1 MRRERRYGLAG
12 VEFVGRVYRM
22 SIATLVL
29 IAMAL
34 ATAGGARASSLEMR
48 PLALPEEIAGLN
60 LSEVHAD
67 RGQFIVNGQARD
79 GACVVAL
86 LSQQLSLLAIRR
98 FPGSYPDYCRFA
110 SFDSAGDILL
120 TGLSLSSEFPFTFDL
135 GPKQPSVV
143 FILKLSRTTLDVKFA
158 IRVGLGALLS
168 LAIAKDDSIWI
179 GGFATDR
186 LATTP
191 DAIQPD
197 YPGYTFII
205 SPRDRAGFVARLSA
219 DGRRIL
225 YCTYL
230 GGLRDAVGAVSI
242 DSLGNVYAAGSQ
254 IWKFS
259 STGRLIWSTWLPP
272 SSTWRSAIGP
282 NGDLYLVGSIGL
294 NYLFYTSPQAFQPT
308 AYSNQFFRQA
318 GASIA
323 YPAASVDGF
332 VARLSPDGEVI
343 YSTLMGGI
351 GSDYL
356 DDITVR
362 DDGSAMV
369 SGYSSGRLFP
379 TRAPMAVLREGTVLA
394 SLSADGTSAGF
405 STYTLQA
412 TTHPAFFEDGT
423 MLLLSYC
430 DSSALRVCAFRG
442 TESPD
447 FLPRID
453 ALVDSLRVRD
463 PLAPGANA
471 TISGEGFSM
480 VTAVTVGELPAR
492 IVSQSDCLLE
502 IEIPPNLPGVTPQT
516 NFTGDVR
523 LLRDGEVLRQVRIQV
538 FPAR

>member
-1 MRRERRYGLAG
+1 MLAL
-12 VEFVGRVYRM
+12 VLNIRK
-22 SIATLVL
+22 SHILVL
-29 IAMAL
+29 IAIAL

-60 LSEVHAD
+60 AFEVHAD

-86 LSQQLSLLAIRR
+86 LNQQLSLVAIRR

-110 SFDSAGDILL
+110 AFDSAGDIVLI
-120 TGLSLSSEFPFTFDL
+120 GRASSSAFPFTFDL
-135 GPKQPSVV
+135 YASQDWQN
-143 FILKLSRTTLDVKFA
+143 FILKLSRATLDVKFA
-158 IRVGLGALLS
+158 IRVGLGALLT
-168 LAIAKDDSIWI
+168 LAVAKDGSIWF
-179 GGFATDR
+179 GGYSIFG
-186 LATTP
+186 LPTTP

-197 YPGYTFII
+197 YPGHSFIM
-205 SPRDRAGFVARLSA
+205 SPRDRAGFLARLSP

-230 GGLRDAVGAVSI
+230 AGLRDAVGAVSI
-242 DSLGNVYAAGSQ
+242 DPAGNVYAAGSQ

-272 SSTWRSAIGP
+272 SSTLRSAIGP
-282 NGDLYLVGSIGL
+282 SGDLYLVGSTGNGSL
-294 NYLFYTSPQAFQPT
+294 YTSPNAFQSTIYNPQ
-308 AYSNQFFRQA
+308 SIPQA
-318 GASIA
+318 GAGNG
-323 YPAASVDGF
+323 YPGISVDGF

-351 GSDYL
+351 GSDELYG
-356 DDITVR
+356 ITVR
-362 DDGSAMV
+362 ADGSALI
-369 SGYSSGRLFP
+369 SGYTSGSLFP
-379 TRAPMAVLREGTVLA
+379 TRAAVAMLRRGTVLA

-453 ALVDSLRVRD
+453 TLVDSKNLRG

-471 TISGEGFSM
+471 TISGEGFSV
-480 VTAVTVGELPAR
+480 VTSVTVGELPAR

-502 IEIPPNLPGVTPQT
+502 IQIPPNLPGVTPQT

-523 LLRDGEVLRQVRIQV
+523 LLRDGEVLRQIRIQV
-538 FPAR
+538 FPPR

>member
-1 MRRERRYGLAG
+1 
-12 VEFVGRVYRM
+12 
-22 SIATLVL
+22 
-29 IAMAL
+29 MAL

-86 LSQQLSLLAIRR
+86 LNQHLSLVAMRR
-98 FPGSYPDYCRFA
+98 FPGSYPDYCEFA
-110 SFDSAGDILL
+110 SFDSTGDILL
-120 TGLSLSSEFPFTFDL
+120 TGISLSSEFPFTFDL
-135 GPKQPSVV
+135 GPKQPSVA
-143 FILKLSRTTLDVKFA
+143 FILKLSRATLDVKFG

-168 LAIAKDDSIWI
+168 LAMAKDGSIWI
-179 GGFATDR
+179 GGYATDR
-186 LATTP
+186 LPTTP

-197 YPGYTFII
+197 YPGYVSFIPF
-205 SPRDRAGFVARLSA
+205 PRDRAGFLARLSS
-219 DGRRIL
+219 DGRGIL

-230 GGLRDAVGAVSI
+230 AGLRDAVGAVSI
-242 DSLGNVYAAGSQ
+242 DPAGNVYAAGSQ

-272 SSTWRSAIGP
+272 SSTLRSAIGP
-282 NGDLYLVGSIGL
+282 SGDLYLVGSTGNGSL
-294 NYLFYTSPQAFQPT
+294 YTSPNAFQST
-308 AYSNQFFRQA
+308 IYNSQFIRP
-318 GASIA
+318 
-323 YPAASVDGF
+323 PAAGNGYPGTSIDGF

-351 GSDYL
+351 GSDRLYG
-356 DDITVR
+356 ITVR
-362 DDGSAMV
+362 DDGSAIV
-369 SGYSSGRLFP
+369 SGYSSGSLFP
-379 TRAPMAVLREGTVLA
+379 TRAPIAILREGSVLA

-405 STYTLQA
+405 STYMLQG

-423 MLLLSYC
+423 ILLLSYC

-453 ALVDSLRVRD
+453 TLVDSLRLRG

-471 TISGEGFSM
+471 TISGEGFSV

-523 LLRDGEVLRQVRIQV
+523 LLRDGEVLRQIRIQV
-538 FPAR
+538 FPPR